1 MTDGN
6 PCLEVDKQTNKQTN
20 NNLCKYIAGASKQEI
35 EQQDISDAD
44 KTTKLRQ
51 EVLCITHKNC

>member
-6 PCLEVDKQTNKQTN
+6 PCSGSRQTNKQTN

>member
-6 PCLEVDKQTNKQTN
+6 PCSRSRQT
-20 NNLCKYIAGASKQEI
+20 ASKQKI
-35 EQQDISDAD
+35 EQQDIFDAD
-44 KTTKLRQ
+44 KTTKLQQ